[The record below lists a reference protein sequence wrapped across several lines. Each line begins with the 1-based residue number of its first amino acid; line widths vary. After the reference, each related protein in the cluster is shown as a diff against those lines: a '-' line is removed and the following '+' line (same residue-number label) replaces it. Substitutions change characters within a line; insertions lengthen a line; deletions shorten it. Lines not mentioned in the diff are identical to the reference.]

1 MNVEALTSLSSSPA
15 AALAALSAPAPASPG
30 GTAKTA
36 ATTDAQRKKAA
47 AQFEAIL
54 VRQLLSQSVGSMMG
68 GTGHTSGMIYGDL
81 MTDVLAQKLTAGN
94 GLGLGR
100 MIEKQLTPTA
110 AAKAAAPKS
119 SP

>member
-1 MNVEALTSLSSSPA
+1 
-15 AALAALSAPAPASPG
+15 
-30 GTAKTA
+30 
-36 ATTDAQRKKAA
+36 
-47 AQFEAIL
+47 
-54 VRQLLSQSVGSMMG
+54 MMG

-110 AAKAAAPKS
+110 AAKVATPKS